1 MTISEAGEDK
11 RVLVVD
17 DEPWVAEILA
27 RMLEA
32 DGHVVDIAENGAVA
46 LERVRARHYDL
57 IVCDVRMPD
66 LDGPGFYA
74 RIEQE
79 MPELVPRVVFITGSA
94 MTPAVER
101 FLGQTQAPFLNKPFT
116 VDEVREGTRP
126 VLEGRAPEAR
136 TPAGQP

>member
-1 MTISEAGEDK
+1 MTIPGAGEGK

-32 DGHVVDIAENGAVA
+32 DGHVVDIAENGTVA

-79 MPELVPRVVFITGSA
+79 MPELAPRVVFVTGSA

-101 FLGQTQAPFLNKPFT
+101 FLDQTRAPFLNKPFT
-116 VDEVREGTRP
+116 VEDVREGTRP
-126 VLEGRAPEAR
+126 VLHGGGPGAR
-136 TPAGQP
+136 TPAG

>member
-1 MTISEAGEDK
+1 MTMSQTNEDK

-27 RMLEA
+27 RMLES

-46 LERVRARHYDL
+46 LERVRTQAYDL
-57 IVCDVRMPD
+57 VVCDVRMPD

-74 RIEQE
+74 RLEQE
-79 MPELVPRVVFITGSA
+79 MPELVSRVVFISGSA

-101 FLGQTQAPFLNKPFT
+101 FLDQT
-116 VDEVREGTRP
+116 R
-126 VLEGRAPEAR
+126 
-136 TPAGQP
+136 